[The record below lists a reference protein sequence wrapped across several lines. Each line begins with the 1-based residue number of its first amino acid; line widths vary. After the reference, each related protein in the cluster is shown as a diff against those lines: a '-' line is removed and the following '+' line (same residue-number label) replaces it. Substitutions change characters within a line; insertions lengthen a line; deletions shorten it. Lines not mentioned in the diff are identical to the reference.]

1 MDISSMIEAGGHVKF
16 EVGGED
22 LRHFAE
28 QLIEKAAQLVA
39 RPTEPP
45 KEKWLT
51 QKEACSSAVSA
62 RPLSGNGAAE
72 VTSSP
77 PNSATATCICSL
89 PSSASS
95 TAAKANEDK
104 NPSDECQQDIL
115 RRFFIRNVRLQALRP
130 LNPI

>member
-1 MDISSMIEAGGHVKF
+1 MIEAGGHVKF
-16 EVGGED
+16 EVSGED

-77 PNSATATCICSL
+77 PNSATATCICHRAH
-89 PSSASS
+89 PQQPPKRMR
-95 TAAKANEDK
+95 TKIRRTNANK
-104 NPSDECQQDIL
+104 IFSDG
-115 RRFFIRNVRLQALRP
+115 FS
-130 LNPI
+130 

>member
-1 MDISSMIEAGGHVKF
+1 MIEAGGHVKF
-16 EVGGED
+16 EVSGED

-62 RPLSGNGAAE
+62 TTLWEWGRRGYLVPSKLGNRNMYLLSAIE
-72 VTSSP
+72 RIL
-77 PNSATATCICSL
+77 NSRQS
-89 PSSASS
+89 
-95 TAAKANEDK
+95 E
-104 NPSDECQQDIL
+104 
-115 RRFFIRNVRLQALRP
+115 
-130 LNPI
+130 